1 VSTRHQSAVDARRA
15 SLLFAVAGLLAIVN
29 AWIVAPAGQRIDFT
43 LLGTLD
49 LVIAAAIAAA
59 PWHRWPRRALL
70 AIPLLALLTVDLFAI
85 VGELEPWVY
94 SVFFVV
100 LAIWIG
106 VALPRYSTLA
116 IAPAFALAYV
126 APLDA
131 TTAKTTV
138 GLVVPIVVVLGE
150 LVAHV
155 VHHLRE
161 ASIVDELTGI
171 GNRRHGMAALQ
182 RLRPGDGVML
192 LDLDRFKE
200 VNDRHGHAAGDAV
213 LASFGALLRRS
224 MRGAD
229 AIARHGGEEFLVIVS
244 QAGSEARSVADRLL
258 DDWRA
263 TDPRTTISAGVTLH
277 RRGESPEDA
286 LARADQALY
295 EAKRR
300 GRDRIQYAA

>member
-1 VSTRHQSAVDARRA
+1 MDARRA

-29 AWIVAPAGQRIDFT
+29 AWIVAPADQRIDFT

-49 LVIAAAIAAA
+49 LVIAAAIAVA
-59 PWHRWPRRALL
+59 PWHRWPRKALL
-70 AIPLLALLTVDLFAI
+70 AIPLLTLLTVDLFAI
-85 VGELEPWVY
+85 VGDLEPWIY

-106 VALPRYSTLA
+106 VALPRFSTLA
-116 IAPAFALAYV
+116 LAPAFAVAYV

-131 TTAKTTV
+131 STATTTV
-138 GLVVPIVVVLGE
+138 GLIVPIVVVLGE
-150 LVAHV
+150 FVAHV
-155 VHHLRE
+155 VHRLRE
-161 ASIVDELTGI
+161 ESVVDELTGI

-192 LDLDRFKE
+192 LDLDRFKD

-244 QAGSEARSVADRLL
+244 QAGADADSVANRLL

-277 RRGESPEDA
+277 RRGEAPEEA
-286 LARADQALY
+286 LARADRALY
-295 EAKRR
+295 EAKDR